1 MVLGKPHFFLKY
13 SAEMFKVRYTEKRE
27 PFSLSKVGDKFIVE
41 IHLGESVE
49 TVEETR
55 TLEDGSEVTEEVT
68 YYNYRYNSF
77 SFKNGE
83 MDINYIKENPAI
95 FLFYGPE
102 FDKRKKAIVDAVQK
116 MMDETAQSRNYDD
129 IFTAISYKDS
139 TVESFRNE
147 ALACLEW
154 RDNVWVTCYAILNDV
169 VTMKRD
175 LPELDEILA
184 ELPTINW

>member
-1 MVLGKPHFFLKY
+1 
-13 SAEMFKVRYTEKRE
+13 MFKVRYTEKRE

-41 IHLGESVE
+41 IHLGETVE

-55 TLEDGSEVTEEVT
+55 TLEDGSEVTEEIT

-77 SFKNGE
+77 SFKTGE
-83 MDINYIKENPAI
+83 MDINYIKENPAV

-139 TVESFRNE
+139 TVEIFRNE

-184 ELPTINW
+184 ELPTINWR